1 MNYMDFDPY
10 LIRQSN
16 EQMARKI
23 DLLRLEQ
30 RLRGNVEMG
39 DSRHVPLPSKGTLSL
54 LRRVGL
60 VR

>member
-16 EQMARKI
+16 EQLAREV
-23 DLLRLEQ
+23 DSLRLEQ

-39 DSRHVPLPSKGTLSL
+39 DSRLVTLASKGTLPL

>member
-16 EQMARKI
+16 EQMARKV

-30 RLRGNVEMG
+30 RLRGNVETG
-39 DSRHVPLPSKGTLSL
+39 DSRLVTLASKGTLPM